1 MIHTQVN
8 LALVIFT
15 IGLKCIYP
23 CLLHRVSVSNTELGL
38 NELVDFL
45 LSLEVDE
52 LISFGLFCLF
62 FYLINIVANIEV

>member
-8 LALVIFT
+8 LVLVIFA

-23 CLLHRVSVSNTELGL
+23 CLLYRVSVSNTELCL

-45 LSLEVDE
+45 LRLEVNE
-52 LISFGLFCLF
+52 LISFGLFSLF
-62 FYLINIVANIEV
+62 FYLIDIVANIKV